1 MAVVCLS
8 HRGSGIPCFG
18 LEAILQVLQQHPA
31 LKFIDLNGTYPLPER
46 DRYRFPGSF
55 LRLFEGYQRLLFSL
69 LPLRA
74 LEHVDLGSGAAV
86 RVVKCSGSSDD
97 DTNACFVAMDS
108 D

>member
-18 LEAILQVLQQHPA
+18 LEAILLQVLQQHPA
-31 LKFIDLNGTYPLPER
+31 LKFIDLNGTYPLPEMNR
-46 DRYRFPGSF
+46 DPDSY
-55 LRLFEGYQRLLFSL
+55 LRLLEDYQRLLFSL

-74 LEHVDLGSGAAV
+74 LEHVDLGSGTAV

-97 DTNACFVAMDS
+97 DTNACFVAMDF